1 MEEVYV
7 IFICDGD
14 VMKCGRPM
22 YHFTMKDEMGTE
34 LEDGRHVLF
43 LNANYPGDWKL
54 KDLMDD
60 LKSADPE
67 QMRYD
72 VLKKRTEYFKNKEEG
87 RMRVCEGMMD
97 WYNTRNQKERE
108 QWEKKLKL
116 QKEEADEKLKLQKE
130 EADEKLKLQKKEA
143 GEQFAKKMLAG
154 GEPIE
159 KIMEYS
165 SLSGEEIER
174 IRKKMA

>member
-34 LEDGRHVLF
+34 LKDGCHVLF

-116 QKEEADEKLKLQKE
+116 QKKEADEQLV
-130 EADEKLKLQKKEA
+130 
-143 GEQFAKKMLAG
+143 KKMLAG

-165 SLSGEEIER
+165 SLSREEIER
-174 IRKKMA
+174 IRKDLA